1 MSYNGIEEAISQL
14 YEMVQEA
21 RAVPLSSEKCMV
33 ERDRIL
39 DLLDEISNEL
49 PGELK
54 QAKTIVDSRSEVI
67 TSAKRDAEAIRKQ
80 AQLEA
85 KQMASQEAIYQEAKA
100 QAELVAAQDDA
111 AVSKARNTSKTVK
124 LAKGKTKTTKK
135 QSVTLKAITS
145 ASGAKVTYKK
155 SSGSSKVSVKS
166 GKAYLAK
173 GVKKG
178 TYKATVKAT
187 CGTQTA
193 KITVKFVVK

>member
-14 YEMVQEA
+14 DEMVQEA

-80 AQLEA
+80 AQLDA

-100 QAELVAAQDDA
+100 QAEELIRQAQEKVRELKQVTNAFVDDA
-111 AVSKARNTSKTVK
+111 LRSTEASIAEALNDIRDSRAKFSALVNPKSKADSPIIEDV
-124 LAKGKTKTTKK
+124 
-135 QSVTLKAITS
+135 
-145 ASGAKVTYKK
+145 
-155 SSGSSKVSVKS
+155 
-166 GKAYLAK
+166 
-173 GVKKG
+173 
-178 TYKATVKAT
+178 
-187 CGTQTA
+187 
-193 KITVKFVVK
+193 